1 MIDMTD
7 QQLQQKT
14 LAEEL
19 VKNRIKGTR
28 DGLPHDPN
36 YLHSYRVRDLAV
48 KNSPVEA
55 QDHEV
60 FLAALLHDVIEDG
73 ESSMD
78 ELRQMGFSE
87 RTVQLV
93 DLCSHDETIKNLTE
107 QWFLMI
113 ARIVAAHD
121 VDAWRIKLSD
131 ITDNLTRSHGLN
143 PDSRKFMVE
152 VKAPL
157 MLRLG
162 KALAATLPASPRA
175 TALNMCLAGLEEEL
189 ARQVL

>member
-1 MIDMTD
+1 MTD
-7 QQLQQKT
+7 QQLQQKM

-48 KNSPVEA
+48 KNCPSEA
-55 QDHEV
+55 LDHEV

-73 ESSMD
+73 ESSMA
-78 ELRQMGFSE
+78 ELRKLGFSE

-93 DLCSHDETIKNLTE
+93 DLCSHDESVTNVTE

-113 ARIVAAHD
+113 ARIVSSHD

-131 ITDNLTRSHGLN
+131 ITDNLTRSHGLH

-157 MLRLG
+157 MLRLA
-162 KALAATLPASPRA
+162 KALSASLPASPQA
-175 TALNMCLAGLEEEL
+175 EALNLCIAGLEEEL
-189 ARQVL
+189 SRRVL

>member
-1 MIDMTD
+1 MNE
-7 QQLQQKT
+7 LQERQKAQ
-14 LAEEL
+14 AEEL
-19 VKNRIKGTR
+19 VKTRIKGTR

-48 KNSPVEA
+48 KNSPSDA
-55 QDHEV
+55 MDHEV

-78 ELRQMGFSE
+78 ELRKLGFRE
-87 RTVQLV
+87 RTVELV
-93 DLCSHDETIKNLTE
+93 DLCSHDESIKNVTE

-113 ARIVAAHD
+113 ARIVASHD

-131 ITDNLTRSHGLN
+131 ITDNLTRSHGLK

-157 MLRLG
+157 MLRLA
-162 KALAATLPASPRA
+162 KVLSANLPASPQA
-175 TALNMCLAGLEEEL
+175 EALNLCIAALEEEL
-189 ARQVL
+189 SRQNS

>member
-1 MIDMTD
+1 MTN

-14 LAEEL
+14 QAEEL

-36 YLHSYRVRDLAV
+36 YLHSYRVRDLTV
-48 KNSPVEA
+48 KNCQSDA
-55 QDHEV
+55 MDHEV

-78 ELRQMGFSE
+78 ELRKLGFSE

-93 DLCSHDETIKNLTE
+93 DLCSHDESVTNVAE
-107 QWFLMI
+107 QWILMI
-113 ARIVAAHD
+113 ARLVAAHN

-143 PDSRKFMVE
+143 PDSRKFMIE

-157 MLRLG
+157 MLRLT
-162 KALAATLPASPRA
+162 KALASTLPATPQSA
-175 TALNMCLAGLEEEL
+175 ALNLCITALEEEL
-189 ARQVL
+189 SRQV